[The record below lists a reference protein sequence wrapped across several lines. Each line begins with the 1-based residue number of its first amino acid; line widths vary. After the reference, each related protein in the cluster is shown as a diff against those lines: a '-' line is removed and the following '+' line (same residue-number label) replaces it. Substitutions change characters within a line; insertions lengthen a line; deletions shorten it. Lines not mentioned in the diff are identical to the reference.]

1 MKYSKPLTPGQMLGE
16 NMGSFQTEINK
27 ARTDL
32 ESSSLDTSS
41 TAEAVQFVT
50 YVQQLKRNM
59 RQWQEQVEVGH
70 NTTDKQTDRHC

>member
-1 MKYSKPLTPGQMLGE
+1 MFYHKNETPPTGQMLGE
-16 NMGSFQTEINK
+16 NMGGFQTEINK

-59 RQWQEQVEVGH
+59 RQWQEHVEVRTFEGLI
-70 NTTDKQTDRHC
+70 T

>member
-1 MKYSKPLTPGQMLGE
+1 
-16 NMGSFQTEINK
+16 MGGFQTEINK

-59 RQWQEQVEVGH
+59 RQWQEHVEVRMCAI
-70 NTTDKQTDRHC
+70 T

>member
-1 MKYSKPLTPGQMLGE
+1 MLGE
-16 NMGSFQTEINK
+16 SMGSFQTEINK

-59 RQWQEQVEVGH
+59 RQWQECVEVRIVG
-70 NTTDKQTDRHC
+70 